1 MKNNTENSNLKSIR
15 DSNVRLHSY
24 LTFFLK
30 SISVVTNFALVP
42 VTIKFFGAES
52 FGLYLTLISIA
63 SWLSFIDIGISFG
76 FRNKLAQA
84 YANKD
89 YKLSKIYV
97 STTYALVGIIGLT
110 TFLILLVINSFL
122 DWQMVLNST
131 IETKEYF
138 RYTAVLVLIFTIL
151 NYITKLINVVLYA
164 TQNAS
169 APVGINL
176 ISNLFILITLYFGT
190 DLINPSLFNLV
201 LIYCI
206 PLTLSLTITTIF
218 LFTKKYSFIR
228 PSFSWVRFNHTK
240 SIINLGVKFFI
251 LQIEIIILFQ
261 AANFFI
267 IQFFGPLEV
276 SQYAT
281 ATRYFSII
289 QLVFALIMN
298 VYWSAVTDAI
308 TKDDYDWI
316 RKSVNSILRRFFL
329 ILPLSICMFFFS
341 EIFFEIWLGDK
352 LTIPYKLS
360 FACFCTGILAAWNS
374 IFEYILNGAS
384 KIFVMSICAIVTI
397 IIFVPLVYLYVN
409 YLGMGPEGIVFSIIT
424 CQLINSFVTPYQY
437 YLVINKKDTG
447 IWSR

>member
-122 DWQMVLNST
+122 DWQVVLNST

-169 APVGINL
+169 VPVGINL
-176 ISNLFILITLYFGT
+176 ISN
-190 DLINPSLFNLV
+190 
-201 LIYCI
+201 
-206 PLTLSLTITTIF
+206 
-218 LFTKKYSFIR
+218 
-228 PSFSWVRFNHTK
+228 FS
-240 SIINLGVKFFI
+240 
-251 LQIEIIILFQ
+251 
-261 AANFFI
+261 
-267 IQFFGPLEV
+267 
-276 SQYAT
+276 
-281 ATRYFSII
+281 
-289 QLVFALIMN
+289 
-298 VYWSAVTDAI
+298 
-308 TKDDYDWI
+308 
-316 RKSVNSILRRFFL
+316 
-329 ILPLSICMFFFS
+329 
-341 EIFFEIWLGDK
+341 
-352 LTIPYKLS
+352 
-360 FACFCTGILAAWNS
+360 
-374 IFEYILNGAS
+374 
-384 KIFVMSICAIVTI
+384 
-397 IIFVPLVYLYVN
+397 
-409 YLGMGPEGIVFSIIT
+409 
-424 CQLINSFVTPYQY
+424 
-437 YLVINKKDTG
+437 
-447 IWSR
+447 